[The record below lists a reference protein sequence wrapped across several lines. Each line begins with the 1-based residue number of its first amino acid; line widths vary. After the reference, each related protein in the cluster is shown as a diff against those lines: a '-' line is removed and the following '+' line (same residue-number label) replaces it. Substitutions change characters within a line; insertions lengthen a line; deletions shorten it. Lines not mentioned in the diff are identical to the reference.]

1 MSAITRGAEDPVRD
15 MRGGA
20 GSIPGGKDIFVK
32 LLEYCVDVAS
42 AVEYLHSLK
51 VSHINRR

>member
-1 MSAITRGAEDPVRD
+1 MSTLTRGLEDPVRD
-15 MRGGA
+15 IRGGA
-20 GSIPGGKDIFVK
+20 GPIPRGKDSFVK

-51 VSHINRR
+51 VGVFSY